1 MCLVTAAEMENLQ
14 LNVRSMLDDEIAWLG
29 NFVPSEAS
37 DLGEV
42 DNSLLAGH
50 LRFIRTL
57 FTCSSIDKSLFGR
70 TIFIIIIII
79 IVLNSHLLK
88 LLTPPLTGDNVGH

>member
-1 MCLVTAAEMENLQ
+1 MIYVIAAELENLQ

-29 NFVPSEAS
+29 NFVPSESADLS
-37 DLGEV
+37 DV

-57 FTCSSIDKSLFGR
+57 FACSAIDKSLFGM
-70 TIFIIIIII
+70 TEAL
-79 IVLNSHLLK
+79 IVLLYLGTLLDVSLPLGKSPSFHLL
-88 LLTPPLTGDNVGH
+88 

>member
-1 MCLVTAAEMENLQ
+1 VLYVSAAELENLQ

-29 NFVPSEAS
+29 NFVPSEAG
-37 DLGEV
+37 DLSEI

-57 FTCSSIDKSLFGR
+57 FACSAIDKSLFG
-70 TIFIIIIII
+70 TTSTVF
-79 IVLNSHLLK
+79 K
-88 LLTPPLTGDNVGH
+88 LLYFCA

>member
-1 MCLVTAAEMENLQ
+1 MICVLAAELENLQ

-29 NFVPSEAS
+29 NFVPSESADLS
-37 DLGEV
+37 DV

-57 FTCSSIDKSLFGR
+57 FACSSIDKSLFG
-70 TIFIIIIII
+70 TTET
-79 IVLNSHLLK
+79 LHLGT
-88 LLTPPLTGDNVGH
+88 LLDVSLPSVKSPSFCLL

>member
-1 MCLVTAAEMENLQ
+1 MLRVSAAELENLQ

-29 NFVPSEAS
+29 NFVPSEAGGLS
-37 DLGEV
+37 EV

-57 FTCSSIDKSLFGR
+57 FACSSIDKSLFGTVLPFCSFFYFR
-70 TIFIIIIII
+70 LFVALLFILSI
-79 IVLNSHLLK
+79 
-88 LLTPPLTGDNVGH
+88 

>member
-1 MCLVTAAEMENLQ
+1 MSGIRCVSFFCDSAAELENLQ

-29 NFVPSEAS
+29 NFVPSEAGS
-37 DLGEV
+37 LSEV

-57 FTCSSIDKSLFGR
+57 FACSSIDKSLFG
-70 TIFIIIIII
+70 TASPI
-79 IVLNSHLLK
+79 
-88 LLTPPLTGDNVGH
+88 

>member
-1 MCLVTAAEMENLQ
+1 MQVKAEIIVLLYCRRRCVNWFWRVAVGELENLQ

-37 DLGEV
+37 DLSDV

-57 FTCSSIDKSLFGR
+57 FTCSSIDKSLFG
-70 TIFIIIIII
+70 TA
-79 IVLNSHLLK
+79 
-88 LLTPPLTGDNVGH
+88 

>member
-1 MCLVTAAEMENLQ
+1 MDVSAAELENLQ

-29 NFVPSEAS
+29 NFVPSEATDLS
-37 DLGEV
+37 DV

-57 FTCSSIDKSLFGR
+57 FACSSIDKSLFG
-70 TIFIIIIII
+70 TTESLA
-79 IVLNSHLLK
+79 VLLCLEALGEVK
-88 LLTPPLTGDNVGH
+88 FR

>member
-1 MCLVTAAEMENLQ
+1 MLFVSASELENLQ

-29 NFVPSEAS
+29 NFVPFEAGGLS
-37 DLGEV
+37 EV

-57 FTCSSIDKSLFGR
+57 FTCSSIDKSLFG
-70 TIFIIIIII
+70 TVPTTLLFLFLKIICI
-79 IVLNSHLLK
+79 IVVCYLYFS
-88 LLTPPLTGDNVGH
+88 NVTSV

>member
-1 MCLVTAAEMENLQ
+1 VHVSAAELENMQ

-29 NFVPSEAS
+29 NFVPCESS
-37 DLGEV
+37 DLSDV

-57 FTCSSIDKSLFGR
+57 FSCSSIDKSLFG
-70 TIFIIIIII
+70 TVSAMFW
-79 IVLNSHLLK
+79 N
-88 LLTPPLTGDNVGH
+88 TCF

>member
-1 MCLVTAAEMENLQ
+1 MSLHVSRVAVVHITAAELENLQ

-37 DLGEV
+37 SLSDV

-57 FTCSSIDKSLFGR
+57 FSCSSIDKSLFG
-70 TIFIIIIII
+70 TQ
-79 IVLNSHLLK
+79 LLPSTFVAVY
-88 LLTPPLTGDNVGH
+88 LVGPGSF